1 MAGRIETDLH
11 MVRRTVSNIACDRSA
26 AEKAGTQIMSTDP
39 FELVLSHAHDV
50 QRQGQDK
57 AVARARPDSKNR
69 TVAIARGADGRVLIH
84 SYTGRSIEELCSLWG
99 LTVGD
104 LFPPRPRDLSPQEQ
118 AAMRQAAKQAGWSAA
133 LGVLSRE
140 ALVVA
145 IAAGYIEHGEALTSD
160 DRGRLT
166 LAIRRIDD
174 AKGALCA

>member
-1 MAGRIETDLH
+1 MAGRIETGLH
-11 MVRRTVSNIACDRSA
+11 LVLRAVRDVARDRTA
-26 AEKAGTQIMSTDP
+26 AEEADTQIMSTDP

-50 QRQGQDK
+50 QRQGHDK
-57 AVARARPDSKNR
+57 AVARACPDSKHRN
-69 TVAIARGADGRVLIH
+69 VSIARGADGRVLLK
-84 SYTGRSIEELCSLWG
+84 SWTGRSVEELCSLWG

-104 LFPPRPRDLSPQEQ
+104 LFPPRPRDLNPQEQ

-145 IAAGYIEHGEALTSD
+145 IAAGYVEDGEALTSD

-174 AKGALCA
+174 AKAVLCA